1 MSFGGLGVR
10 EKKTIFY
17 DQIVFFGDF
26 TNIYLWRRNLKHRS
40 FGFLM
45 EVLRSESEVTC
56 TMVYPP
62 ENQNMIPQKI
72 DIYKG
77 DTYIL
82 QGPSAFSI

>member
-1 MSFGGLGVR
+1 
-10 EKKTIFY
+10 
-17 DQIVFFGDF
+17 
-26 TNIYLWRRNLKHRS
+26 
-40 FGFLM
+40 
-45 EVLRSESEVTC
+45 
-56 TMVYPP
+56 MVYPP

>member
-1 MSFGGLGVR
+1 MFL
-10 EKKTIFY
+10 KKNLYFMIKIKLFFFFSILPIF
-17 DQIVFFGDF
+17 
-26 TNIYLWRRNLKHRS
+26 TWRRNLKHRS